1 MLGNLTVTGNFQS
14 ASSDEDYDEQI
25 KQWEAEQKR
34 QRVDSALQDAS
45 LPRRHMRPLTYSG
58 DRWKAIFKRVSA
70 RLQTGSIIALIG
82 PRGTGKTQM
91 AIAAIREAAEREL
104 SFRYCTAM
112 DIFLDIKDSYRKG
125 GSERDAI
132 KAYTKTTLLVVDE
145 MQERGET
152 AWEDRLLTHIL
163 DKRYA
168 AMKDTILISN
178 QTQQTFLQSVG
189 PSVAS
194 RITEAGGIALCDW
207 ESFREKEG
215 VK

>member
-1 MLGNLTVTGNFQS
+1 VLGSLTVTGS
-14 ASSDEDYDEQI
+14 HLSVTSDEDYNDRLNE
-25 KQWEAEQKR
+25 WETEQKR
-34 QRVDSALQDAS
+34 KRVDSALENAS

-58 DRWKAIFKRVSA
+58 DRWKAIFRRVSA

-132 KAYTKTTLLVVDE
+132 KAYTKPTLLVVDE

-152 AWEDRLLTHIL
+152 PWEDRLLTHIL

-168 AMKDTILISN
+168 NMKDTILVSN
-178 QTQQTFLQSVG
+178 QTQQVFLQSVG

-194 RITEAGGIALCDW
+194 RISEAGGVAVCDW
-207 ESFREKEG
+207 ESFRDKEG
-215 VK
+215 GK

>member
-1 MLGNLTVTGNFQS
+1 M
-14 ASSDEDYDEQI
+14 I
-25 KQWEAEQKR
+25 
-34 QRVDSALQDAS
+34 
-45 LPRRHMRPLTYSG
+45 PLTYSG
-58 DRWKAIFKRVSA
+58 DRWKTIFRRVLA
-70 RLQTGSIIALIG
+70 RIQTGCIIALIG

-91 AIAAIREAAEREL
+91 AIGAIREAAEREI

-125 GSERDAI
+125 GSERDALA
-132 KAYTKTTLLVVDE
+132 AYTKPSLLVVDE

-168 AMKDTILISN
+168 NLKDTILISN
-178 QTQQTFLQSVG
+178 QIEKTFLESVG

-194 RITEAGGIALCDW
+194 RISETGGIAVCDW
-207 ESFREKEG
+207 ESFREGAK
-215 VK
+215 